1 MHCSE
6 EHGGIFLTA
15 LLKYPLRRGILCIRP
30 HTAICGNVASNF
42 LSFLI
47 HRESRIQHAFF
58 LMRFCI
64 VLPSPHCCFHCSAT
78 DFASSSR
85 LADLRNPIHLYS
97 AYCYRL
103 CPYFRYDLNWFDLK
117 RWETFR
123 NYATEPLGPLG
134 PAPKGPTS
142 THIVTYLFK
151 NPWCPSGTFA
161 TQVTMS
167 SVDPGYV
174 SASHSSRAPNCCP
187 KPSSEMTS
195 LCGRRDKLHHL

>member
-1 MHCSE
+1 M
-6 EHGGIFLTA
+6 
-15 LLKYPLRRGILCIRP
+15 
-30 HTAICGNVASNF
+30 VASSSQLCWSIHCVEGSSALDLTRQYVAMWQAISYYF
-42 LSFLI
+42 LSIENPEFNM
-47 HRESRIQHAFF
+47 HFF

-123 NYATEPLGPLG
+123 NYATEPLGPFG
-134 PAPKGPTS
+134 PLAPKGPTS